1 MLQPINYSLNVK
13 TPFEAAVEGYKVG
26 LAGQEALAQRQALE
40 AQRAKALADA
50 EKLRADAVR
59 LQNYQALAQKI
70 TNKPN
75 PTPQDLIDLNMMA
88 PESERGNAKAI
99 FDMMNDAQKQD
110 RLRIGGQVLSA
121 LDANKPDVAIA
132 RLEESLSAFQR
143 GGDEQNAKDTQKL
156 IDDIKANPSGAKIIL
171 GAAMAGIPEFKD
183 ILEASLKS
191 EKRYVA
197 AGDKIYLLDDIE
209 AAIAAAAKTGSQ
221 TAKIPVAIPPRA
233 VKLLIERG
241 DRRAFDKQF
250 GVGAA
255 DSILGAKN

>member
-26 LAGQEALAQRQALE
+26 LAGQEALAQREALE
-40 AQRAKALADA
+40 AQRAKALAEVEKARA
-50 EKLRADAVR
+50 EATRMA
-59 LQNYQALAQKI
+59 NYQALVQKI
-70 TNKPN
+70 RVKSNL
-75 PTPQDLIDLNMMA
+75 TPQDLFDLNASA

-99 FDMMNDAQKQD
+99 FDMMTDAQKQD
-110 RLRIGGQVLSA
+110 RLKIGGQVLSA
-121 LDANKPDVAIA
+121 LDAKRPDVAIA

-143 GGDEQNAKDTQKL
+143 VGDELNAKDTQKL
-156 IDDIKANPSGAKIIL
+156 IDDIKANPAGAKIIL
-171 GAAMAGIPEFKD
+171 GATMAGIPEFKD

-191 EKRYVA
+191 EKRYVV

-209 AAIAAAAKTGSQ
+209 AAVVAAAKTGSQ
-221 TAKIPVAIPPRA
+221 TVKIPVAIPPRA
-233 VKLLIERG
+233 VELLKKRG

>member
-26 LAGQEALAQRQALE
+26 LAGQEALAQREALE
-40 AQRAKALADA
+40 AQRAKALAEVEKARA
-50 EKLRADAVR
+50 EATRMA
-59 LQNYQALAQKI
+59 NYQALVQKI
-70 TNKPN
+70 RVKSNL
-75 PTPQDLIDLNMMA
+75 TPQDLFDLNASA

-99 FDMMNDAQKQD
+99 FEMMTDAQKQD
-110 RLRIGGQVLSA
+110 RLKIGGQVLSA
-121 LDANKPDVAIA
+121 LDAKQPEIAIA
-132 RLEESLSAFQR
+132 RLEERLSAYKR
-143 GGDEQNAKDTQKL
+143 VGDELNATDTQKL
-156 IDDIKANPSGAKIIL
+156 IDDIKANPAGAKIIL

-191 EKRYVA
+191 EKRYVV

-209 AAIAAAAKTGSQ
+209 AAVVAAAKTGSQ
-221 TAKIPVAIPPRA
+221 TVKIPVAIPPRA
-233 VKLLIERG
+233 VELLKKRG

-250 GVGAA
+250 GAGAA